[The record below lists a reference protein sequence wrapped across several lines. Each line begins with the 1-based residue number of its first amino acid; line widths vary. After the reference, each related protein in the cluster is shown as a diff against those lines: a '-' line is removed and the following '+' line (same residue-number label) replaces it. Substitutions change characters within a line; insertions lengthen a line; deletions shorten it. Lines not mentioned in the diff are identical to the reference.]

1 MYLYKGGF
9 GALECLEALL
19 SFLFLNFLS
28 YTEVQQIDSVMIV
41 SGGQQRGE
49 TLLSLPTRDGAFFS
63 I

>member
-1 MYLYKGGF
+1 MYLYNGGF

-19 SFLFLNFLS
+19 SFFFFNFLS

-49 TLLSLPTRDGAFFS
+49 TLLSLPTWDHAFFS